1 MHARSLAA
9 MAGLAALGFCVAP
22 AAAQDASSVFEQR
35 FGQKLDRVADTPGRD
50 DDLELADE
58 MVTASG
64 SEVEKNPALTR
75 LLCERAAE
83 LAEKHPGGHAV
94 RIKALRRLAR
104 VSPERR
110 VDILSTAASLA
121 QQRYRLGG
129 KSRQRPL
136 GERLVGLLTE
146 LAAAH
151 EEDGEPQVARLFY
164 QQALETAN
172 EIGSDR
178 KAKVREALHR
188 LDVASRIE
196 ELQARLDSDPTDHE
210 AADKLMR
217 LYVMERDAPEK
228 ADEYYFAADDR
239 ELKDHVSLANR
250 SPTFLTEDECLKL
263 GRWYRGLMESASK
276 WSKPAMRK
284 RARTYY
290 EQFLESHTRKDE
302 AYRKAVAALEALK
315 PSEPARPKVA
325 KRPESSGGGS
335 AMGAAQ
341 GWAWWAGV
349 ASSWATGG
357 TADRVMAKAPSG
369 ASGEPSGSGAAD
381 SEPESSTSA
390 PPSGTEPTSK
400 VGIGDGSDIETEPT
414 GDGWMPLI
422 EKVNPSNLTRQGVWE
437 MDGSELV
444 GKPPGP
450 SQLILP
456 VVPEGDYELRA
467 QFTRTSPIG
476 LMVLHLTVD
485 GKPVLF
491 RLGDRRRRKRDYS
504 MGLGQIDGE
513 PATSNEMAKSMGDSG
528 LETDKK
534 YTVRVKVETEDGSQA
549 KINIWV
555 NGDLAMSWGGYKSS
569 LDVAKAWKRVPDH
582 ALGLGIDDAGTFRF
596 HGVHLK
602 MLSGE
607 SKPFGE

>member
-22 AAAQDASSVFEQR
+22 VAAQDASRTFEQR
-35 FGQKLDRVADTPGRD
+35 FGQELDRVADTPDRD

-64 SEVEKNPALTR
+64 SVVKTNPALTR
-75 LLCERAAE
+75 LLCEKAAE
-83 LAEKHPGGHAV
+83 LAERHPGGHAV

-104 VSPERR
+104 VSPRDR

-121 QQRYRLGG
+121 QQRYRLAGE
-129 KSRQRPL
+129 SRQQPL
-136 GERLVGLLTE
+136 GERLVALLTE

-151 EEDGEPQVARLFY
+151 EEDGERQVARLFY
-164 QQALETAN
+164 EQALETAN
-172 EIGSDR
+172 EIGSER
-178 KAKVREALHR
+178 KGKVQAALHQ
-188 LDVASRIE
+188 LDIISRIE
-196 ELQARLDSDPTDHE
+196 ALQARLEADPTDHE

-217 LYVMERDAPEK
+217 LYVVERDAPAK
-228 ADEYYFAADDR
+228 ADEFYFSADDK
-239 ELKDHVSLANR
+239 ELKEHVSLANR
-250 SPTFLTEDECLKL
+250 SPSFLSEDECLKL
-263 GRWYRGLMESASK
+263 GRWYRGLMESASE
-276 WSKPAMRK
+276 WAKPAMRE
-284 RARTYY
+284 RAKTYY

-302 AYRKAVAALEALK
+302 AYRDAVAALEALK
-315 PSEPARPKVA
+315 PSEPARPRVA
-325 KRPESSGGGS
+325 KRPSGSGGGGAMS
-335 AMGAAQ
+335 AAK

-349 ASSWATGG
+349 ASSWASGGAARQAMARGG
-357 TADRVMAKAPSG
+357 TGSGSEVSATVPADSEADG
-369 ASGEPSGSGAAD
+369 ATSEPPSGSED
-381 SEPESSTSA
+381 A
-390 PPSGTEPTSK
+390 PQAS
-400 VGIGDGSDIETEPT
+400 VGDGSDIASEPS

-437 MDGSELV
+437 MDGDALV

-476 LMVLHLTVD
+476 LIVLHLTVD

-491 RLGDRRRRKRDYS
+491 RMGDRRRRKRDYS
-504 MGLGQIDGE
+504 MGFGLVDGE
-513 PATSNEMAKSMGDSG
+513 PATSNSSTASMGEKG
-528 LETDKK
+528 LETGKK
-534 YTVRVKVETEDGSQA
+534 YTVRVRVETDDSSRAEINVWINGSM
-549 KINIWV
+549 KMGMGV
-555 NGDLAMSWGGYKSS
+555 HKSS

-582 ALGLGIDDAGTFRF
+582 ALGLGIADSGTFRF

-602 MLSGE
+602 MLNGQ